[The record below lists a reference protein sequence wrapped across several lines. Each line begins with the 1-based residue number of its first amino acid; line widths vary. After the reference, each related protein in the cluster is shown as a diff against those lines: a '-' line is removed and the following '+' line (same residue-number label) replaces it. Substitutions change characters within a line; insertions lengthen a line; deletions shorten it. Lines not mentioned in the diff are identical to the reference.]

1 MSAITHTAV
10 NRSLLARRKRKD
22 LCRGGWICD
31 IVSQSKQLAKRLEGS
46 SPADLQQHT
55 DRLRQYVKTDTDADD
70 SRVLVLAAAGVIEA
84 VRQTLGLRLFDVQ
97 LHAGVIVSRG
107 AVAEMQT
114 GEGKT
119 LSVAMPAYV
128 QALAGRGVHVAT
140 PNSYLAARDCQR
152 LAPVFSLL
160 GMTTGLLQDKAPAE
174 ETRAAYQADITY
186 GPGHAFGFDYL
197 RDQLTLDR
205 SSSQQLGHRLYWRLR
220 GVTTEEALLQR
231 GLFAAIVDEI
241 DHVLIDDAASPLL
254 LSGGGEGESPDAD
267 VHREARIVAES
278 LENEREFQSLAGGNV
293 QLTQAGFERV
303 YRHEEMTVHP
313 QLVRPWH
320 EYVVLALRAMHV
332 FRRDVHYVVRDD
344 EVQIVDASTGRI
356 FEDRTWSNG
365 LHQAVEAR
373 ESLSIS
379 RETLPLAKITRQRFY
394 RYYQSLGGMTGT
406 AKGCE
411 REFATVY
418 GLPVCEVPLRIPT
431 KRIVL
436 PDHVS
441 LTWQEKLTAIGDET
455 ESIIRT
461 GRAVLIGTLNIAES
475 VEVATELA
483 SRGLTLELL
492 NGVQDADEAA
502 IIAQAGQPSTIT
514 VATNLAGRGTDI
526 ALHPTVAKLGGLHV
540 IVTQKHSLFRVD
552 RQLIGR
558 SARCG
563 DPGTA
568 RIFVSAGDVLPQDH
582 APWIGRAI
590 ERWNDRGR
598 FGKLNLE
605 DRLLRVQTNQ
615 QRLATSL
622 RWRLLQSDQEDE
634 KLLTKSAAAPDR
646 CWQL

>member
-10 NRSLLARRKRKD
+10 NRSSLARRKRKD
-22 LCRGGWICD
+22 LSRSGWIEN
-31 IVSQSKQLAKRLEGS
+31 IVSESKQFAKRLEDS
-46 SPADLQQHT
+46 SAADLQQHT
-55 DRLRQYVKTDTDADD
+55 DRLRRYVKTETDADD

-97 LHAGVIVSRG
+97 IHAGVIVSRG

-140 PNSYLAARDCQR
+140 PNSYLADRDCQR

-160 GMTTGLLQDKAPAE
+160 GMTTGLLQDKAPAN

-205 SSSQQLGHRLYWRLR
+205 ISSQQPGHRLYSRLR
-220 GVTTEEALLQR
+220 GEATEETLLQR

-241 DHVLIDDAASPLL
+241 DHVLVDDAASPLL

-278 LENEREFQSLAGGNV
+278 LEIEHEFQIAGGNV

-303 YRHEEMTVHP
+303 YADQEMTLHP

-320 EYVVLALRAMHV
+320 EYVVLALRVMHV
-332 FRRDVHYVVRDD
+332 FQCDVHYVVRDD

-406 AKGCE
+406 ATGCE
-411 REFATVY
+411 REFTTVY
-418 GLPVCEVPLRIPT
+418 GLPVCQVPLRIPS

-436 PDHVS
+436 PEHVS

-455 ESIIRT
+455 EAIIRA

-475 VEVATELA
+475 VEVATEIT
-483 SRGLTLELL
+483 SRGLSLELL

-502 IIAQAGQPSTIT
+502 IIKRAGQPSAIT

-568 RIFVSAGDVLPQDH
+568 RVFVSAGDVLPQDH

-590 ERWNDRGR
+590 ERWDDRGR
-598 FGKLNLE
+598 FGELNLE
-605 DRLLRVQTNQ
+605 DRLLRVQANQ

-622 RWRLLQSDQEDE
+622 RWRLLQADQEDE